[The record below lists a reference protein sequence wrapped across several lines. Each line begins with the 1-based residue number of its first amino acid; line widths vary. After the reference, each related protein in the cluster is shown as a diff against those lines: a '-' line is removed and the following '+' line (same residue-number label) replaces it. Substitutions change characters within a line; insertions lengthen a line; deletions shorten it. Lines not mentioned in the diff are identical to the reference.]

1 MGKTEVTE
9 ESLEC
14 ASVTSSLGK
23 KPFSLITIFTGR
35 RIPPIPTEKPESAEE
50 KANFLSKLTWQWLS
64 PLLKTGYLRNIERE
78 DLYKVREKQ
87 SAAVIQATL
96 ESNLEKQYQKYHARL
111 LKKGLSE
118 EEAHLQLQDS
128 AKPLVLALNQTFFWK
143 FWLAGVFALIR
154 DLCGIASAMVSR
166 VLIEYVQDRYN
177 YQGTSREPKV
187 GRGIGPSIGLFLLA
201 VGTTFFFNHMYYN
214 VKMVGAQAR
223 AALVAT
229 IYNKSTRLSAKGRA
243 QYTTGKITN
252 LAAIDA
258 HRVDLCCESFH
269 YITIFVPV
277 VGCAIAVLVINLKVA
292 ALVGIATMVVLI
304 FVVAGITIFSMKLRA
319 IIVKLTDKRVT
330 YIREALQS
338 IRIIKYYG
346 WEVPYCEKIKNVRLE
361 ETKNYAKMGSIR
373 GTAIGMFQALPI
385 LAGALSFITYAA
397 LGHGTDPAR
406 MFSSLTL
413 FNLLLPALAV
423 LPQALQAAGDARVAL
438 RRIQRFLGAEES
450 TPTTVFDPSLEST
463 DDAVVV
469 EDASFIWPEVID
481 DKSDREKAKEAKKE
495 EKEKKKAEKEAK
507 KAAKKNK
514 GVVVE
519 EKEVDEEKGEESSGS
534 EKETLKTTFKGF
546 NNLSFKIKRGDF
558 VVVTGPIGS
567 GKSSLLAAITGS
579 MMLTAGS
586 VRVSSNEWIGCL
598 EPWIQNATVRDNI
611 VFGREFDSEWYRTV
625 ITACQLSQDLKIM
638 THGDNTMIGERGI
651 TVSGGQKARINLARA
666 IYGNPEIIIMD
677 DVLSAVDARV
687 GAGIVDDCL
696 RGLAKT
702 STRILATHQLSVLP
716 KADHVIFMDAEGQ
729 FHMGTYQE
737 LEAGNPQFKALLAAG
752 SMAKKEKEVT
762 TVDESEVVIEGDLD
776 EDDDFEDAAD
786 SISILADATQ
796 ELQKVTTTTSAF
808 EENDDMMEEEERMR
822 DAVGLHVYWQYF
834 RQANPSRAKVMFFI
848 GSIFIS
854 MIIIAFLFVFTSVWL
869 SFWTGDRFHASRS
882 FYTGIYIMLGVLL
895 LIAVAG
901 YMIVNEVNSAMAA
914 RNLHNHALDS
924 VFAARTSFFD
934 TTPQG
939 RIINRFTRDTD
950 SLDNELAMRL
960 TMLFFGVSSFFS
972 NFLLTC
978 VYVPYVTLVL
988 VPVGFVFYV
997 SLGYYRKSAREV
1009 KRIDSIERSHMMSV
1023 FNESISGMPVI
1034 IMYKAQHR
1042 LMKKLQGT
1050 LDDMDSAYFLTAAN
1064 QRWLSLRLDGLGSL
1078 VVLVATI
1085 LVSVGVFHLT
1095 PSNMGLIISAA
1106 SFIPEVMSMVAQAVA
1121 ELENCMNATERILYY
1136 KDNIPAEA
1144 AREVE
1149 GTELDQRPNW
1159 PEKGAISFKD
1169 VSMRYRDGLPYVLK
1183 SLSVDFEGGY
1193 KIGICGRTGA
1203 GKSTILQTLYR
1214 IVELAE
1220 GSITVDGVDIST
1232 IGLHQLRSQLSIIP
1246 QEPVLFLGTI
1256 RSNLDPLEQYSD
1268 AELWGSLRRSG
1279 LLDEGETEGKFH
1291 LDQKV
1296 EADGSNFSLGE
1307 RQLLTL
1313 ARALLRNTKIL
1324 VLDEATSNVDYKTDK
1339 LVQETISREFGHCTI
1354 LCIAHRLRTIAKYDR
1369 ILVLESGEI
1378 NQYDTPWNL
1387 YNEKEGIFRGM
1398 CDTSGLNE
1406 TDFNKS

>member
-1 MGKTEVTE
+1 M
-9 ESLEC
+9 
-14 ASVTSSLGK
+14 AQ
-23 KPFSLITIFTGR
+23 
-35 RIPPIPTEKPESAEE
+35 SAAEGE
-50 KANFLSKLTWQWLS
+50 YQAKHNQTTLTQ
-64 PLLKTGYLRNIERE
+64 TGYLRNIERE
-78 DLYKVREKQ
+78 DLYKVRKKQ
-87 SAAVIQATL
+87 SAQVIQDKL
-96 ESNLEKQYQKYHARL
+96 EQNLETQYNKYHAKL
-111 LKKGLSE
+111 LKKGLTD
-118 EEAHLQLQDS
+118 EEAHLKLQDS
-128 AKPLVLALNQTFFWK
+128 AKPLVMALNQTFFWK
-143 FWLAGVFALIR
+143 FWIAGVMALVR

-177 YQGTSREPKV
+177 YKGSDRMPKV

-201 VGTTFFFNHMYYN
+201 VGTTFFFNHMLYN

-229 IYNKSTRLSAKGRA
+229 IYNKSTRLSTKGRA

-258 HRVDLCCESFH
+258 HRVDLCCETFH

-277 VGCAIAVLVINLKVA
+277 VGCAIAVLVVNLKVA
-292 ALVGIATMVVLI
+292 ALVGIATMIVLI

-319 IIVKLTDKRVT
+319 VIVKLTDKRVT

-346 WEVPYCEKIKNVRLE
+346 WEVPYCDKIKQVRLD
-361 ETKNYAKMGSIR
+361 ETRNYAKMGSIR

-438 RRIQRFLGAEES
+438 RRIQRFIRAEES
-450 TPTTVFDPSLEST
+450 TLTTVYDPALEST
-463 DDAVVV
+463 DDAIVV
-469 EDASFIWPEVID
+469 EDASFIWPEVVD
-481 DKSDREKAKEAKKE
+481 DKSEREKKKEAKDAAKEAKKA
-495 EKEKKKAEKEAK
+495 EKDKKK
-507 KAAKKNK
+507 K
-514 GVVVE
+514 GKDEIEVK
-519 EKEVDEEKGEESSGS
+519 EKEVENDESSSS
-534 EKETLKTTFKGF
+534 EKATLKTTFKGF

-567 GKSSLLAAITGS
+567 GKSSLLSAITGS
-579 MMLTAGS
+579 MILTTGS
-586 VRVSSNEWIGCL
+586 VRVSSQEWIGCL

-625 ITACQLSQDLKIM
+625 VTACQLSQDLKIM
-638 THGDNTMIGERGI
+638 THGDSTMIGERGI

-696 RGLAKT
+696 RGLSKD
-702 STRILATHQLSVLP
+702 STRVLATHQLSVLP
-716 KADHVIFMDAEGQ
+716 KADYVIFMDTEGQ

-737 LEAGNPQFKALLAAG
+737 LEAGNEQFQALLAAG
-752 SMAKKEKEVT
+752 SMSQKDNEKKVVV
-762 TVDESEVVIEGDLD
+762 VDETEVVIEGDLD
-776 EDDDFEDAAD
+776 EEGSEDAAD
-786 SISILADATQ
+786 SISLLADAAQ

-808 EENDDMMEEEERMR
+808 EENDNMMEEEERMR

-834 RQANPSRAKVMFFI
+834 RQANPSRAKVMVFI
-848 GSIFIS
+848 CSIFIS

-882 FYTGIYIMLGVLL
+882 FYTGIYIMLGILL
-895 LIAVAG
+895 LISVAG
-901 YMIVNEVNSAMAA
+901 YMIVNEINSAMAA
-914 RNLHNHALDS
+914 KNLHNNALES
-924 VFAARTSFFD
+924 VFSAKTSFFD

-1042 LMKKLQGT
+1042 LMTKLQNT

-1085 LVSVGVFHLT
+1085 LVAVGVFDLT

-1136 KDNIPAEA
+1136 KDHIPGEA
-1144 AREVE
+1144 ARVIE
-1149 GTELDQRPNW
+1149 GTELEQRPTW
-1159 PEKGAISFKD
+1159 PENGAISFEN
-1169 VSMRYRDGLPYVLK
+1169 VSMQYREGLPYVLK
-1183 SLSVDFEGGY
+1183 SLTVDFQGGH
-1193 KIGICGRTGA
+1193 KVGICGRTGA

-1220 GSITVDGVDIST
+1220 GTIKVDGVDIST

-1246 QEPVLFLGTI
+1246 QEPVLFLGTV

-1279 LLDEGETEGKFH
+1279 LLEEGETEGKFH

-1296 EADGSNFSLGE
+1296 EADGNNFSLGE

-1339 LVQETISREFGHCTI
+1339 LVQETIAREFGHCTI

-1369 ILVLESGEI
+1369 ILVLEAGEI

-1387 YNEKEGIFRGM
+1387 YNDKGGVFRGM
-1398 CDTSGLNE
+1398 CDTSGLAE
-1406 TDFNKS
+1406 TDFNHV

>member
-1 MGKTEVTE
+1 MRTKN
-9 ESLEC
+9 
-14 ASVTSSLGK
+14 
-23 KPFSLITIFTGR
+23 
-35 RIPPIPTEKPESAEE
+35 SAEVVQTRLE
-50 KANFLSKLTWQWLS
+50 ANLAKHYSKLRSKL
-64 PLLKTGYLRNIERE
+64 I
-78 DLYKVREKQ
+78 
-87 SAAVIQATL
+87 
-96 ESNLEKQYQKYHARL
+96 
-111 LKKGLSE
+111 KKGMSE
-118 EEAHLQLQDS
+118 KEAELKLEDS
-128 AKPLVLALNQTFFWK
+128 AKPLVYALNETFFWK
-143 FWLAGVFALIR
+143 FWLAGVLALIR

-166 VLIEYVQDRYN
+166 VLIEYVQDRYL
-177 YQGTSREPKV
+177 YHDTPQAPKV

-201 VGTTFFFNHMYYN
+201 VGVTFFFNHWLYN

-223 AALVAT
+223 AALVAV
-229 IYNKSTRLSAKGRA
+229 IYSKSTKLSAKARA
-243 QYTTGKITN
+243 TYTTGKITN

-258 HRVDLCCESFH
+258 HRVDLAAETFH

-277 VGCAIAVLVINLKVA
+277 VGCAIAVLIVNLHVA
-292 ALVGIATMVVLI
+292 ALVGIATMLVLI
-304 FVVAGITIFSMKLRA
+304 VAVAGITIFSMRIRA
-319 IIVKLTDKRVT
+319 KIVKLTDKRVT

-346 WEVPYCEKIKNVRLE
+346 WEAPYLAKIKSVRLD
-361 ETKNYAKMGSIR
+361 ETQNYAKMGAIR

-423 LPQALQAAGDARVAL
+423 LPQALQAAGDARIAL
-438 RRIQRFLGAEES
+438 RRMHRFLRAEEAS
-450 TPTTVFDPSLEST
+450 PTTVYDPELDSECPGQ
-463 DDAVVV
+463 AIVV
-469 EDASFIWPEVID
+469 ENASFEWPEVVD
-481 DKSDREKAKEAKKE
+481 DKSDKEKLKEDKDA
-495 EKEKKKAEKEAK
+495 KKKAKKDAK
-507 KAAKKNK
+507 TKAKTK
-514 GVVVE
+514 GAVE
-519 EKEVDEEKGEESSGS
+519 ETKEGSGS
-534 EKETLKTTFKGF
+534 EAGSENEKSSAGSGEPKSAKTTFKGF
-546 NNLSFKIKRGDF
+546 KNLSFSIPRGEF

-567 GKSSLLAAITGS
+567 GKSSLLAAMTGS
-579 MMLTAGS
+579 MFMVDGS
-586 VRVSSNEWIGCL
+586 VRVSSPDWIGCL

-611 VFGREFDSEWYRTV
+611 VFGRKFDSDWYRTV
-625 ITACQLSQDLKIM
+625 VTACQLSADLKIM
-638 THGDNTMIGERGI
+638 SHGDSTMIGERGI

-666 IYGNPEIIIMD
+666 IYGNPAILIMD

-687 GAGIVDDCL
+687 GAGIVDECIN
-696 RGLAKT
+696 GLARQA
-702 STRILATHQLSVLP
+702 TRVLATHQLSVLP
-716 KADHVIFMDAEGQ
+716 KADRVVFMDAEGV
-729 FHMGTYQE
+729 FHMGTYEE
-737 LEAGNPQFKALLAAG
+737 LREGNQQFKLLLAAG
-752 SMAKKEKEVT
+752 STQKTALPADDNAGGDKE
-762 TVDESEVVIEGDLD
+762 EGDSIESD
-776 EDDDFEDAAD
+776 EFESSRDYSDTA
-786 SISILADATQ
+786 SILADAALEVKRLETHSSVV
-796 ELQKVTTTTSAF
+796 QKVVTTASQF
-808 EENDDMMEEEERMR
+808 EENDNMMEEEERMR

-834 RQANPSRAKVMFFI
+834 RHASAKKSAVIVFLTA
-848 GSIFIS
+848 IFLS
-854 MIIIAFLFVFTSVWL
+854 MILIAFLFVFTSVWL

-882 FYTGIYIMLGVLL
+882 FYTGIYIMLGILL
-895 LIAVAG
+895 LISVSL
-901 YMIVNEVNSAMAA
+901 YMIINEVNSAKAA
-914 RNLHNHALDS
+914 RNLHNHALES
-924 VFAARTSFFD
+924 VFAAKTSFYD

-960 TMLFFGVSSFFS
+960 TMLFFGVTSFFS

-988 VPVGFVFYV
+988 VPVGFVFYI

-1034 IMYKAQHR
+1034 IMYKAQDR
-1042 LMKKLQGT
+1042 LMAKLQQT

-1085 LVSVGVFHLT
+1085 LVSVGVFNLT

-1136 KDNIPAEA
+1136 KENIPSEA
-1144 AREVE
+1144 ASHVD
-1149 GTELDQRPNW
+1149 GSELDQRPLW
-1159 PEKGAISFKD
+1159 PERGAISFRN
-1169 VSMRYRDGLPYVLK
+1169 VSMRYREGLPLVLK
-1183 SLSVDFEGGY
+1183 SLSVDFQGGH

-1220 GSITVDGVDIST
+1220 GSISVDGVDVAS

-1279 LLDEGETEGKFH
+1279 LLEENETEGKFH
-1291 LDQKV
+1291 LDEKV

-1324 VLDEATSNVDYKTDK
+1324 VLDEATSNVDYKTDR
-1339 LVQETISREFGHCTI
+1339 LVQETISREFAHCTI

-1387 YNEKEGIFRGM
+1387 YNEEKGIFRGM
-1398 CDTSGLNE
+1398 CDTSGLE
-1406 TDFNKS
+1406 VDDFQK

>member
-1 MGKTEVTE
+1 MGKTEVTQ

-14 ASVTSSLGK
+14 GSVTSSLGK
-23 KPFSLITIFTGR
+23 KPFSIITLFTGR
-35 RIPPIPTEKPESAEE
+35 RIPPVPTEKPDSAEE
-50 KANFLSKLTWQWLS
+50 RAGILSKLTWQWLS

-78 DLYKVREKQ
+78 DLYKVRERN
-87 SAAVIQATL
+87 SAAVIQQRL
-96 ESNLEKQYQKYHARL
+96 ESNLEKQYAKYHAKL

-118 EEAHLQLQDS
+118 QEAHLKLQDS

-143 FWLAGVFALIR
+143 FWLAGLFALVK

-166 VLIEYVQDRYN
+166 VLIEYIQDRYL
-177 YQGTSREPKV
+177 YRGTDREPKV
-187 GRGIGPSIGLFLLA
+187 GRGVGPSIGLFLLA
-201 VGTTFFFNHMYYN
+201 VGVTFFFNHMFYN

-223 AALVAT
+223 AALVAV
-229 IYNKSTRLSAKGRA
+229 IYSKSTRLSAKGRA

-258 HRVDLCCESFH
+258 HRVDLSCESFH
-269 YITIFVPV
+269 YITIFLPV
-277 VGCAIAVLVINLKVA
+277 VGCAIAVLVVNLKVA
-292 ALVGIATMVVLI
+292 ALVGIATMIVLI

-346 WEVPYCEKIKNVRLE
+346 WEVPYCDKIKKVRLD
-361 ETKNYAKMGSIR
+361 ETRNYAKMGSIR

-450 TPTTVFDPSLEST
+450 TPTTVFDATLEST
-463 DDAVVV
+463 DDAVIV
-469 EDASFIWPEVID
+469 EDASFIWPEVVD
-481 DKSDREKAKEAKKE
+481 DKSDKEKAKDAKKE
-495 EKEKKKAEKEAK
+495 EKDKKKAEKKAK
-507 KAAKKNK
+507 KAAKEIA
-514 GVVVE
+514 VVVE
-519 EKEVDEEKGEESSGS
+519 EEVEHEKTEGSSESEKG
-534 EKETLKTTFKGF
+534 TLKSTFKGF
-546 NNLSFKIKRGDF
+546 NNLSFKIKRGEF

-579 MMLTAGS
+579 MVLTGGS
-586 VRVSSNEWIGCL
+586 VRVSSTEWIGCL

-611 VFGREFDSEWYRTV
+611 VFGRKFDSEWYRTV
-625 ITACQLSQDLKIM
+625 VTACQLSQDLKIM

-666 IYGNPEIIIMD
+666 IYGNPEILIMD

-696 RGLAKT
+696 RGLAKN

-729 FHMGTYQE
+729 FHIGTYQE
-737 LEAGNPQFKALLAAG
+737 LEADNEQFKALLAAG
-752 SMAKKEKEVT
+752 SMSKEEVVA
-762 TVDESEVVIEGDLD
+762 VDETEVVIEGDL
-776 EDDDFEDAAD
+776 EDDCDNKEEYEDAAET
-786 SISILADATQ
+786 ISILADATQ
-796 ELQKVTTTTSAF
+796 ELQKVTTTVSAF
-808 EENDDMMEEEERMR
+808 EENDNMMEEEERMR

-834 RQANPSRAKVMFFI
+834 RQANPSRVKVMMFI
-848 GSIFIS
+848 GMIFIS
-854 MIIIAFLFVFTSVWL
+854 MIVIAFLFVFTSVWL
-869 SFWTGDRFHASRS
+869 SFWTGDRFHASRN
-882 FYTGIYIMLGVLL
+882 FYTGIYIMLGILL
-895 LIAVAG
+895 LLAVAG
-901 YMIVNEVNSAMAA
+901 YMIVNEINSAMAA

-960 TMLFFGVSSFFS
+960 TMLFFGVSAFFS

-1042 LMKKLQGT
+1042 LMNKLQAT

-1085 LVSVGVFHLT
+1085 LVAVGVFDLT

-1144 AREVE
+1144 AREVD

-1159 PEKGAISFKD
+1159 PEQGAISFNN
-1169 VSMRYRDGLPYVLK
+1169 VSMKYRDGLPYVLK
-1183 SLSVDFEGGY
+1183 SLSVDFQGGH
-1193 KIGICGRTGA
+1193 KVGICGRTGA

-1220 GSITVDGVDIST
+1220 GSITIDGVDIST

-1387 YNEKEGIFRGM
+1387 YNDKEGIFRGM

-1406 TDFNKS
+1406 VDFNK